1 MIMVNNQCTECGRKL
16 PKKHTRC
23 TFCDDLKYQTE
34 IENGPIAKIEKDGIT
49 QRLKEIRDNSKNRK
63 IALQQERL
71 DAALAWGTAVS
82 SLESDK
88 EEPLFEVSINNL
100 NYCSSCGQKLNQ
112 SDAYCSKCGNILG
125 RVSPNSQVRSP
136 IKHNQNNRKLVLT
149 LTAIFFVLGV
159 LMIVSSQNLINLNPS
174 GDSKTPRVTLEPTP
188 SPYWTSKCRTT
199 WVPNPN
205 APARA
210 KDLIES
216 GIPLTIPVRTCN
228 EVYVQP

>member
-88 EEPLFEVSINNL
+88 EEPLFEVSIN
-100 NYCSSCGQKLNQ
+100 K
-112 SDAYCSKCGNILG
+112 
-125 RVSPNSQVRSP
+125 
-136 IKHNQNNRKLVLT
+136 
-149 LTAIFFVLGV
+149 
-159 LMIVSSQNLINLNPS
+159 
-174 GDSKTPRVTLEPTP
+174 
-188 SPYWTSKCRTT
+188 
-199 WVPNPN
+199 
-205 APARA
+205 
-210 KDLIES
+210 
-216 GIPLTIPVRTCN
+216 
-228 EVYVQP
+228 

>member
-34 IENGPIAKIEKDGIT
+34 TENGPIAKIEKDGIT
-49 QRLKEIRDNSKNRK
+49 QRLKEIRDNSRNRK
-63 IALQQERL
+63 TALEQARL
-71 DAALAWGTAVS
+71 DSALAWGTAVS
-82 SLESDK
+82 SIENDK
-88 EEPLFEVSINNL
+88 EDIPSETSRKSI
-100 NYCSSCGQKLNQ
+100 NYCSNCGQKLN
-112 SDAYCSKCGNILG
+112 SNDVYCSKCGNSLEV
-125 RVSPNSQVRSP
+125 VSLNSQARSP
-136 IKHNQNNRKLVLT
+136 IKHNQKNRKLVLT
-149 LTAIFFVLGV
+149 LTAIFFVLGILLV
-159 LMIVSSQNLINLNPS
+159 MSSQNLINPNPS
-174 GDSKTPRVTLEPTP
+174 GDSKTPPVTLEPTP

-216 GIPLTIPVRTCN
+216 GIPLTIPVRTCTD
-228 EVYVQP
+228 VYVQP